1 MDSFTEQDGY
11 VDDRKVKIS
20 PFDNDEDGT
29 PDYPLSIDDLIQDT
43 VDAKNYITFESYV
56 EFDGYTYYRLSSTAK
71 VVSALTNSGIEFL
84 TTNKK
89 FYNNG
94 TLVTTTGSQGEYTA
108 TINSVIYRANIGRS
122 SITSSGVTNPLF
134 FQWKHTA
141 PRDQRIDPSISNVVE
156 LIVMTSNY
164 YDNVLTWTANNQ
176 TADLF
181 PIEPSVEELNSL
193 FASSLNSYKAIGD
206 QLIYTPA
213 KFKKLFGSTADITL
227 QGTFKVVKAQGAT
240 ITDNEIK
247 ARVLSA
253 INTYFDIANW
263 DYGES
268 FYYTELCAYIHN
280 QLSTQ
285 ISSVVIVGADAESV
299 FGDLF
304 EITSD
309 PNELFYSTA
318 TVDNIEIINSF
329 TDQNLK
335 KGS

>member
-1 MDSFTEQDGY
+1 MDSKQSNSRLVSNRTKCW
-11 VDDRKVKIS
+11 RVKQFIC
-20 PFDNDEDGT
+20 
-29 PDYPLSIDDLIQDT
+29 II
-43 VDAKNYITFESYV
+43 
-56 EFDGYTYYRLSSTAK
+56 
-71 VVSALTNSGIEFL
+71 IEL
-84 TTNKK
+84 
-89 FYNNG
+89 
-94 TLVTTTGSQGEYTA
+94 
-108 TINSVIYRANIGRS
+108 
-122 SITSSGVTNPLF
+122 
-134 FQWKHTA
+134 
-141 PRDQRIDPSISNVVE
+141 
-156 LIVMTSNY
+156 
-164 YDNVLTWTANNQ
+164 
-176 TADLF
+176 
-181 PIEPSVEELNSL
+181 
-193 FASSLNSYKAIGD
+193 YKAIGD

>member
-1 MDSFTEQDGY
+1 MTS
-11 VDDRKVKIS
+11 
-20 PFDNDEDGT
+20 
-29 PDYPLSIDDLIQDT
+29 
-43 VDAKNYITFESYV
+43 
-56 EFDGYTYYRLSSTAK
+56 
-71 VVSALTNSGIEFL
+71 SGIEFL
-84 TTNKK
+84 ITDKK

-108 TINSVIYRANIGRS
+108 TINSIIYRANIGRS
-122 SITSSGVTNPLF
+122 SITSGGVTNPLF

-176 TADLF
+176 SADLF
-181 PIEPSVEELNSL
+181 PIEPSVEELNTL
-193 FASSLNSYKAIGD
+193 FASALNSYKAIGD

-253 INTYFDIANW
+253 IKTFFDIANW

-285 ISSVVIVGADAESV
+285 ISSVVIVGADAESI